1 MNNMTRGKAIILTF
15 FFLLLSTFHFLNA
28 QEGTNPFDLEH
39 RLEEGEVDR
48 EPPVNTGNPFDVE
61 RVETSPEEKA
71 VTTTPKTTPVKP
83 KKNKKRSAKQSSS
96 FVFWLITIMLIVMTF
111 LLTLYNSIIEKS
123 YRSFINEN
131 FLKMVHRDQGRIV
144 SPHYMVFYLLFFVN
158 LSIFIFLAARHFDW
172 YITVSP
178 FWSYMICLG
187 GVLMA
192 FLFKH
197 LLLMLIGAVFPLNKE
212 VRQYSFTIIIFSIIL
227 GLALVPFN
235 LLIAFTDPE
244 LARILIYTAVA
255 IVFGIYAYRS
265 IRGLIIA
272 GGHISLHTFHFFMYL
287 CTAEIAPTVLLM
299 KWVLLQG

>member
-1 MNNMTRGKAIILTF
+1 MIRGKAPILTF
-15 FFLLLSTFHFLNA
+15 FFLLLSACHFLNA
-28 QEGTNPFDLEH
+28 QEGVNPFDLQS
-39 RLEEGEVDR
+39 RLEQGDVNR
-48 EPPVNTGNPFDVE
+48 QAPVNAGNPFDIN
-61 RVETSPEEKA
+61 RVETETATSSSEKA
-71 VTTTPKTTPVKP
+71 TSTPDASPVKP
-83 KKNKKRSAKQSSS
+83 LKNKKRPQKNSSS
-96 FVFWLITIMLIVMTF
+96 FVFWLITIMLIVMTV

-158 LSIFIFLAARHFDW
+158 LSIFIFLVARHFQW
-172 YITVSP
+172 YITASP
-178 FWSYMICLG
+178 FWSYLICLG
-187 GVLMA
+187 GVIMV

-197 LLLMLIGAVFPLNKE
+197 LLLILLGAVFPLNKE
-212 VRQYSFTIIIFSIIL
+212 IRQYGFTIIIFSIIL

-244 LARILIYTAVA
+244 LAKIVIYSA
-255 IVFGIYAYRS
+255 IVVIFVVYAYRA

-287 CTAEIAPTVLLM
+287 CTAEIAPAVLLV

>member
-1 MNNMTRGKAIILTF
+1 MVRGKAIILTF
-15 FFLLLSTFHFLNA
+15 LFLLLSTFHFLNA

-39 RLEEGEVDR
+39 RLEKGEVNR
-48 EPPVNTGNPFDVE
+48 QAPVNAGNPFDIE
-61 RVETSPEEKA
+61 RIETEVVTPEKRTSITPTTSPS
-71 VTTTPKTTPVKP
+71 KTT
-83 KKNKKRSAKQSSS
+83 KKKKRPQKHSSS

-144 SPHYMVFYLLFFVN
+144 SPHYMVFYILFFIN
-158 LSIFIFLAARHFDW
+158 LSIFVFLVARHFGW
-172 YITVSP
+172 YITASP

-187 GVLMA
+187 GVIMA

-197 LLLMLIGAVFPLNKE
+197 LLLMLIGAVFPLSKE
-212 VRQYSFTIIIFSIIL
+212 VRQYSFTIVVFSIIL

-244 LARILIYTAVA
+244 LARVLIYATIAL
-255 IVFGIYAYRS
+255 IFGVYAYRA

-272 GGHISLHTFHFFMYL
+272 GSYISLHTFHFFMYL
-287 CTAEIAPTVLLM
+287 CTAEIAPAVLLA
-299 KWVLLQG
+299 KWVLVQG

>member
-1 MNNMTRGKAIILTF
+1 MSRGKAIISTF

-28 QEGTNPFDLEH
+28 QEGVNPFDLEH
-39 RLEEGEVDR
+39 RLEQGEVNR
-48 EPPVNTGNPFDVE
+48 QAPVNAGNPFDIE
-61 RVETSPEEKA
+61 RVETETPSPEKA
-71 VTTTPKTTPVKP
+71 ITTPAATSVKTI
-83 KKNKKRSAKQSSS
+83 KKKKRPQKNSSS

-158 LSIFIFLAARHFDW
+158 LSIFVFLVARHFDW
-172 YITVSP
+172 YITASP

-187 GVLMA
+187 GVIMA

-197 LLLMLIGAVFPLNKE
+197 LLLMLIAAVFPLSKE
-212 VRQYSFTIIIFSIIL
+212 VRQYSFTIIVFSIIL

-235 LLIAFTDPE
+235 LLIAFTDPG
-244 LARILIYTAVA
+244 LAKILIYIATALVMG
-255 IVFGIYAYRS
+255 VYSYRA

-272 GGHISLHTFHFFMYL
+272 GAYISLHTFHFFMYL
-287 CTAEIAPTVLLM
+287 CTAEIAPAVLLV